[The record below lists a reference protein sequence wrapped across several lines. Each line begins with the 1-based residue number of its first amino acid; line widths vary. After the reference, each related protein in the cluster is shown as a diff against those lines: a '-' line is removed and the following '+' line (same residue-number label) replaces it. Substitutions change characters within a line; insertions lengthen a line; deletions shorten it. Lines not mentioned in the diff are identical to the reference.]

1 MFFAMLTLDI
11 LVLLL
16 GREMIRTRKGYSRF
30 LRPIEGAKAVTLGWL
45 YIFWGV
51 AFLICLV
58 YFLIDGLCS
67 LL

>member
-1 MFFAMLTLDI
+1 MFLLMLILDA

-30 LRPIEGAKAVTLGWL
+30 LRPIEGEKAVARGWL

-58 YFLIDGLCS
+58 YFLIDGLRS
-67 LL
+67 L